1 LIAAVLA
8 VACEQEAARPRSVEY
23 FKEDG
28 LAREGALAHCNQ
40 DRDAT
45 ATDVECTH
53 ARRAEAAMAAE
64 EDQARSGALAVESE
78 RKLTAMRDR
87 SARAEQAEHDAA
99 LSAQAAAD
107 AAYEAQW
114 RDSKAQGSSKRD
126 DTDYTVQSLSQ
137 VPTRP
142 ELELAAVAP
151 PKGEIVAPRVE
162 IEHNAVIPRPFH
174 NSDDTVR
181 R

>member
-8 VACEQEAARPRSVEY
+8 VACEQQAARPRSVDF

-28 LAREGALAHCNQ
+28 LAREGALARCNQ

-45 ATDVECTH
+45 ASDVECAH
-53 ARRAEAAMAAE
+53 ARRADAEMAV
-64 EDQARSGALAVESE
+64 EDHQARSGALAVESE
-78 RKLTAMRDR
+78 RKLVAMRDR
-87 SARAEQAEHDAA
+87 AARAEQAEHEAVV
-99 LSAQAAAD
+99 SAQAAAD

-114 RDSKAQGSSKRD
+114 RDSKAPGSSKRD
-126 DTDYTVQSLSQ
+126 DADYNVESLSQ

-151 PKGEIVAPRVE
+151 PKGEIVAPE
-162 IEHNAVIPRPFH
+162 IEIEQNAIIPRPFQRT
-174 NSDDTVR
+174 DETVR